1 MGRSEATRREV
12 TLGCSPVRMPPS
24 EDLKVNAM
32 SQADVSVPRTSG
44 AVGLVVGTVPATPL
58 QFSVAVSPEQY
69 LQLDD
74 VVVTSRQLPDQPPV
88 QVSGVVTNVE
98 AVHEGARFASDVFLI
113 QQGALPAEVAEV
125 AQVSVTRVDPEVYV
139 PPLPGA
145 EVHRATGHERDK
157 ALYFDEMGDQKVPVG
172 FGRDGN
178 PVFINFEFVD
188 GTRGAHISISGVSG
202 IATKTSF
209 ALFLLH
215 SITNTGVLKAE
226 AHNTK
231 MLVFSVKGED
241 LLFLDYANSRL
252 APEDRE
258 KYSRLGLPAT
268 PFQNVRVFAP
278 PRPGD
283 QSGTPDVQARDKAVS
298 PFYWTLAEFCQ
309 DELLPFVFADAE
321 DERAQ
326 YTMLIGQVAA
336 RLKRDAIPAGN
347 DGAIKIAGTDPQS
360 DRIIRSFGDLVD
372 LIEAELTDDQTRT
385 TWVTGA
391 ALTGSINA
399 LLRRLRSAQK
409 PLNTII
415 RGDLAHKGERSITT
429 SRAQVTVVDLH
440 NLPDR
445 AQRFVV
451 GVTLRGEFARK
462 ERQGTARPLMFV
474 VLDELNKYAPR
485 EGDSPI
491 KQILLDVA
499 ERGRSLGV
507 ILIGAQQTASEVER
521 RILSNCAIKVAG
533 RLDAAEAERPEYGY
547 LPPAQ
552 RQRAMLA
559 KPGTMFIAQPDIP
572 VPLAVDFPFPAW
584 ATRPSEKGTWTGVEG
599 RPRRTGRPVRGHTR
613 SPRRP
618 PTVLTPRA
626 TSPNSHRQSDMPQ
639 PGGGSVLPQRA
650 QVRRARSSLVA
661 HAHSG

>member
-1 MGRSEATRREV
+1 MT
-12 TLGCSPVRMPPS
+12 TTQPPDGS
-24 EDLKVNAM
+24 R
-32 SQADVSVPRTSG
+32 ADDP
-44 AVGLVVGTVPATPL
+44 VGLVVGTVAATPL
-58 QFSVAVSPEQY
+58 QFSVAVGPGQY

-74 VVVTSRQLPDQPPV
+74 VVVTRRDLPGQLSV

-113 QQGALPAEVAEV
+113 QQGALPAEVAETAEV
-125 AQVSVTRVDPEVYV
+125 AVTRVEPEIYV
-139 PPLPGA
+139 PPMPGA
-145 EVHRATGHERDK
+145 PVARATGAQRDA

-172 FGRDGN
+172 FGRDGQ
-178 PVFINFEFVD
+178 PVYVNFEFVD
-188 GTRGAHISISGVSG
+188 GTRGAHVSISGVSG

-215 SITNTGVLKAE
+215 AIISCGVLAAE

-241 LLFLDYANSRL
+241 LLFLDYANARL
-252 APEDRE
+252 TPQQRDR
-258 KYSRLGLPAT
+258 YGALGLPAT
-268 PFQNVRVFAP
+268 PFGNVRVFAP
-278 PRPGD
+278 PRRGD
-283 QSGTPDVQARDKAVS
+283 PNGTPDVSARDRAVS

-309 DELLPFVFADAE
+309 DELLPFAFADAE

-336 RLKRDAIPAGN
+336 RLRRDLVPVGA
-347 DGAIKIAGTDPQS
+347 DGAIKIGGVDPAH
-360 DRIIRSFGDLVD
+360 DTVIRTFGDLVG
-372 LIEAELTDDQTRT
+372 LLEAELGDESLRGS
-385 TWVTGA
+385 WVAGSAVTG
-391 ALTGSINA
+391 SVNA
-399 LLRRLRSAQK
+399 LLRRLRSAVK
-409 PLNTII
+409 PLSAII
-415 RGDLAHKGERSITT
+415 RGDLTHRGERSITT

-445 AQRFVV
+445 AQRFAV
-451 GVTLRGEFARK
+451 GVTLRGELARK

-485 EGDSPI
+485 DGDSPI

-521 RILSNCAIKVAG
+521 RILANCAIRVAG

-552 RQRAMLA
+552 RQRATLA

-584 ATRPSEKGTWTGVEG
+584 ATRPSEKGTWAG
-599 RPRRTGRPVRGHTR
+599 RDDGPARPADPFATIPGARDD
-613 SPRRP
+613 P
-618 PTVLTPRA
+618 PPF
-626 TSPNSHRQSDMPQ
+626 
-639 PGGGSVLPQRA
+639 
-650 QVRRARSSLVA
+650 
-661 HAHSG
+661 

>member
-1 MGRSEATRREV
+1 MDSTA
-12 TLGCSPVRMPPS
+12 
-24 EDLKVNAM
+24 
-32 SQADVSVPRTSG
+32 SG
-44 AVGLVVGTVPATPL
+44 NGQQPHAAPVGLVVGTVAATPL
-58 QFSVAVSPEQY
+58 QFSVAISPDQY

-74 VVVTSRQLPDQPPV
+74 VVVTSRALPGQMPV

-113 QQGALPAEVAEV
+113 QQGALPAEIAEV
-125 AQVSVTRVDPEVYV
+125 AQVTVTRVEPEVYV
-139 PPLPGA
+139 PPMPGA
-145 EVHRATGHERDK
+145 IVTRATGKQRDS

-172 FGRDGN
+172 FGRDGL
-178 PVFINFEFVD
+178 PMYINFEFVD
-188 GTRGAHISISGVSG
+188 GTRGAHVSISGVSG

-215 SITNTGVLKAE
+215 SILNSGVLAGE

-241 LLFLDYANSRL
+241 LLFLDYSNQRL
-252 APEDRE
+252 TPEQRKRYDE
-258 KYSRLGLPAT
+258 LGLPAT

-283 QSGTPDVQARDKAVS
+283 TAGTPDVSARDKAVS
-298 PFYWTLAEFCQ
+298 PFYWTLAEFCEE
-309 DELLPFVFADAE
+309 ELLPFVFADAE

-336 RLKRDAIPAGN
+336 RLRRDAVRTGG
-347 DGAIKIAGTDPQS
+347 DGAVRIASVGPAS
-360 DRIIRSFGDLVD
+360 DKIIRSFGDLVE
-372 LIEAELTDDQTRT
+372 LLEAELGDDSLRGG
-385 TWVTGA
+385 WVAGSA
-391 ALTGSINA
+391 VTGSINA
-399 LLRRLRSAQK
+399 LLRRLRSAVK
-409 PLNTII
+409 PLNAII
-415 RGDLAHKGERSITT
+415 RGDLAHRGERSIST

-499 ERGRSLGV
+499 ERGGRS
-507 ILIGAQQTASEVER
+507 AS
-521 RILSNCAIKVAG
+521 SSSG
-533 RLDAAEAERPEYGY
+533 R
-547 LPPAQ
+547 
-552 RQRAMLA
+552 
-559 KPGTMFIAQPDIP
+559 
-572 VPLAVDFPFPAW
+572 
-584 ATRPSEKGTWTGVEG
+584 S
-599 RPRRTGRPVRGHTR
+599 RPRRRWSGGSWPTAPSASPGGSMRPRPSGPSTA
-613 SPRRP
+613 SCRP
-618 PTVLTPRA
+618 P
-626 TSPNSHRQSDMPQ
+626 S
-639 PGGGSVLPQRA
+639 
-650 QVRRARSSLVA
+650 AR
-661 HAHSG
+661 GR

>member
-1 MGRSEATRREV
+1 ME
-12 TLGCSPVRMPPS
+12 L
-24 EDLKVNAM
+24 VNV
-32 SQADVSVPRTSG
+32 DEP
-44 AVGLVVGTVPATPL
+44 VGLVVGTVAATPL
-58 QFSVAVSPEQY
+58 QFSVAVRADQY

-74 VVVTSRQLPDQPPV
+74 VVTTSRQLPGRDPIR
-88 QVSGVVTNVE
+88 VSGVVTNVE

-113 QQGALPAEVAEV
+113 QQGALPAEVAEI
-125 AQVSVTRVDPEVYV
+125 AQVSVTRVEPEVYV
-139 PPLPGA
+139 PPVPGSP
-145 EVHRATGHERDK
+145 VMRAKGKDRDQ
-157 ALYFDEMGDQKVPVG
+157 ALYFDEMGEAKVPVG

-178 PVFINFEFVD
+178 PVYINFEFVD
-188 GTRGAHISISGVSG
+188 GTRGGHVSISGVSG

-215 SITNTGVLKAE
+215 SIIHCGVLAAE

-241 LLFLDYANSRL
+241 LLFLDYANRL
-252 APEDRE
+252 LSSQQRKRYDE
-258 KYSRLGLPAT
+258 LGLPAS

-278 PRPGD
+278 PRRGD
-283 QSGTPDVQARDKAVS
+283 ASGTPDVAARDKAVS
-298 PFYWTLAEFCQ
+298 PFYWTLAEFCA

-326 YTMLIGQVAA
+326 YTMLISQVAA
-336 RLKRDAIPAGN
+336 RLRRDARPAGS
-347 DGAIKIAGTDPQS
+347 DGAVRVAGVDPAN
-360 DRIIRSFGDLVD
+360 DTIIRTFGDLVE
-372 LIEAELTDDQTRT
+372 LLEAELGDDQLRAG
-385 TWVTGA
+385 WVAGSA
-391 ALTGSINA
+391 VTGSINA
-399 LLRRLRSAQK
+399 LLRRLRSAVK
-409 PLNTII
+409 PLNAII
-415 RGDLAHKGERSITT
+415 RGDLAHRGERSIST

-485 EGDSPI
+485 DGDSPI

-521 RILSNCAIKVAG
+521 RILANCAIKIAG
-533 RLDAAEAERPEYGY
+533 RLDAAEAERPEYGF
-547 LPPAQ
+547 LPPQQ
-552 RQRAMLA
+552 RVRAMLA
-559 KPGTMFIAQPDIP
+559 KPGTMFISQPDIP

-584 ATRPSEKGTWTGVEG
+584 ATRPSEKGIWAGVDDG
-599 RPRRTGRPVRGHTR
+599 PA
-613 SPRRP
+613 P
-618 PTVLTPRA
+618 PSDPFA
-626 TSPNSHRQSDMPQ
+626 TI
-639 PGGGSVLPQRA
+639 PG
-650 QVRRARSSLVA
+650 A
-661 HAHSG
+661 HDDPPPF

>member
-1 MGRSEATRREV
+1 MTD
-12 TLGCSPVRMPPS
+12 P
-24 EDLKVNAM
+24 
-32 SQADVSVPRTSG
+32 ADH

-58 QFSVAVSPEQY
+58 RFSVGLAPGQY

-74 VVVTSRQLPDQPPV
+74 VVVARRELPGQPPI
-88 QVSGVVTNVE
+88 QISGVVTNVE

-113 QQGALPAEVAEV
+113 EQGALPAEVCEIAEV
-125 AQVSVTRVDPEVYV
+125 AVTRVEPEVYV
-139 PPLPGA
+139 PLLPGA
-145 EVHRATGHERDK
+145 AVARATGDQREA
-157 ALYFDEMGDQKVPVG
+157 ALYFDEMGNQRVPVG
-172 FGRDGN
+172 FGRDGQ
-178 PVFINFEFVD
+178 PVYINFEFLD

-215 SITNTGVLKAE
+215 SITNCGVLAGE

-231 MLVFSVKGED
+231 ALIFSVKGED
-241 LLFLDYANSRL
+241 LLFLDYANNRL
-252 APEDRE
+252 DAAQRE
-258 KYSRLGLPAT
+258 RYSALGLPSD
-268 PFQNVRVFAP
+268 PFGNVRVFAP
-278 PRPGD
+278 PRRNDP
-283 QSGTPDVQARDKAVS
+283 SGTPDVSARDRAVS
-298 PFYWTLAEFCQ
+298 PFYWTLAEFCA
-309 DELLPFVFADAE
+309 DELLPFVFADSE

-336 RLKRDAIPAGN
+336 RLRRDAVPAGA
-347 DGAIKIAGTDPQS
+347 DGAIRVRDVAEANDTT
-360 DRIIRSFGDLVD
+360 IRSFGDLVT
-372 LIEAELTDDQTRT
+372 LLEAELGDEGQRGQ
-385 TWVTGA
+385 WVGGA
-391 ALTGSINA
+391 AVTGSINA
-399 LLRRLRSAQK
+399 LLRRLRSAVK
-409 PLNTII
+409 PLSAII
-415 RGDLAHKGERSITT
+415 RGDLAHRGERSITT

-521 RILSNCAIKVAG
+521 RVLANCAIRVAG

-584 ATRPSEKGTWTGVEG
+584 ATRPSEKGKWA
-599 RPRRTGRPVRGHTR
+599 GHDDGPALPADPFATI
-613 SPRRP
+613 PGADDDP
-618 PTVLTPRA
+618 PPF
-626 TSPNSHRQSDMPQ
+626 
-639 PGGGSVLPQRA
+639 
-650 QVRRARSSLVA
+650 
-661 HAHSG
+661 

>member
-1 MGRSEATRREV
+1 VSERID
-12 TLGCSPVRMPPS
+12 S
-24 EDLKVNAM
+24 
-32 SQADVSVPRTSG
+32 
-44 AVGLVVGTVPATPL
+44 VGLVVGTVPATPL

-252 APEDRE
+252 APADRE

-372 LIEAELTDDQTRT
+372 LIEAELTDDSTRT

-584 ATRPSEKGTWTGVEG
+584 ATRPSEKGTWTGVEAG
-599 RPRRTGRPVRGHTR
+599 PAAPSDPFGAIPGAHDD
-613 SPRRP
+613 P
-618 PTVLTPRA
+618 PPF
-626 TSPNSHRQSDMPQ
+626 
-639 PGGGSVLPQRA
+639 
-650 QVRRARSSLVA
+650 
-661 HAHSG
+661 